1 MSSAPTTPD
10 GPAGTAPDALTP
22 GDAAAAPGTTRAGV
36 VIAVLVVS
44 AFVMILNETI
54 LSVALKDLTVDLG
67 VSTTTVQWLTS
78 GFLLTMA
85 VVIPTTGYLLERFTP
100 RQVFLASLTLFS
112 LGTLISAL
120 APGFPVLLVGRV
132 VQACGT
138 AVMIPLL
145 MTSIMRLVPPERR
158 GSTMGTITIVIAVA
172 PAIGPTIGGAILAS
186 LSWRWMFWIVLPL
199 AVAALVLGA
208 IMLRLPSE
216 TRSVP
221 LDVGSVVLSAIG
233 FGGILYGF
241 STIGETGGSGLPPW
255 VPIVVGAVALVVFV
269 LRQLALQKRDAALLD
284 LRPFTH
290 RQFVVALILF
300 ALLFMSLLGAAAILL
315 PLFLQTVLGEDTFW
329 TGLAVLPGGL
339 VLGLLG
345 RPVGALYDRVGA
357 RPLVI
362 PGAIM
367 MAVALWGFTL
377 LGAGSPL
384 GAVVGIH
391 VVLMAGLGLMMTPLM
406 TEGLSSLPGPL
417 YSHGSAILATL
428 QQVAGAFG
436 TAAFVTISALASV
449 SVGGTPDA
457 QGLRVGFMAAGVVGV
472 LAVVVS
478 LFMGG
483 RPAATEEA
491 GDDGPAPDAEFT
503 HAEPVNAEPVDAESA
518 NAESAGTSPAASAAP
533 ADVERADTT
542 PVPVLRSTDDP
553 EAREPD
559 GPPAGVRVHGHVE
572 LVGPGEAVVT
582 LVDEHGGQHGRTGTR
597 AGRYELDLPT
607 PGVWLLV
614 VSAPGHA
621 PHAERLVAPGS
632 TPELTHRV
640 TLPATTPDRT
650 GSRREPQPTA
660 GS

>member
-1 MSSAPTTPD
+1 MSSAPTTSDAPAAGPPPEVAPPD
-10 GPAGTAPDALTP
+10 GS
-22 GDAAAAPGTTRAGV
+22 AAQATGPGTTRAGV

-54 LSVALKDLTVDLG
+54 LSVALRDLTVDLG

-85 VVIPTTGYLLERFTP
+85 VVIPTTGFLLERFTP

-120 APGFPVLLVGRV
+120 APGFGVLLVGRV

-186 LSWRWMFWIVLPL
+186 LNWRWMFLIVLPL
-199 AVAALVLGA
+199 AVAALILGA
-208 IMLRLPSE
+208 VLMRLPSE

-221 LDVGSVVLSAIG
+221 LDVLSVLLSAIG
-233 FGGILYGF
+233 FGGILYAF
-241 STIGETGGSGLPPW
+241 SSFGGGGGGGGVPPW
-255 VPIVVGAVALVVFV
+255 VPLVVGAVALVLFV
-269 LRQLALQKRDAALLD
+269 VRQLALQKRDAALLD

-290 RQFVVALILF
+290 RTFVVAIVLA

-315 PLFLQTVLGEDTFW
+315 PLFLQSVLGEDTFW

-362 PGAIM
+362 PGAIA
-367 MAVALWGFTL
+367 MAVALWLFTL

-391 VVLMAGLGLMMTPLM
+391 ILLMAGLGLMMTPLM
-406 TEGLSSLPGPL
+406 TEGLSSLPGSL

-449 SVGGTPDA
+449 SVSGTPDA

-472 LAVVVS
+472 LAVIVS

-483 RPAATEEA
+483 RPVPAAESDGIAEA
-491 GDDGPAPDAEFT
+491 AADPAPNGPT
-503 HAEPVNAEPVDAESA
+503 PTP
-518 NAESAGTSPAASAAP
+518 AAP
-533 ADVERADTT
+533 ADAGSAGTGPTRT
-542 PVPVLRSTDDP
+542 PALEDRRDGS
-553 EAREPD
+553 AR
-559 GPPAGVRVHGHVE
+559 PAGRGVRVQGHVA
-572 LVGPGEAVVT
+572 LAGPGEAVVT
-582 LVDEHGGQHGRTGTR
+582 LVDEHGAQHGRAGTR
-597 AGRYELDLPT
+597 SGRYELDLPE
-607 PGVWLLV
+607 PGAWLVV

-621 PHAERLVAPGS
+621 PSAARLVAREGTS
-632 TPELTHRV
+632 VLTHDV
-640 TLPATTPDRT
+640 ALSAATPPSGPSATP
-650 GSRREPQPTA
+650 REPQPAA

>member
-1 MSSAPTTPD
+1 MSSAPTTSD
-10 GPAGTAPDALTP
+10 APT
-22 GDAAAAPGTTRAGV
+22 AAATPPGTTRAGV

-85 VVIPTTGYLLERFTP
+85 VVIPTTGFLLERFTP

-186 LSWRWMFWIVLPL
+186 LNWRWMFWIVLPL
-199 AVAALVLGA
+199 AVAALFLGA
-208 IMLRLPSE
+208 VLMRLSSE

-221 LDVGSVVLSAIG
+221 LDVGSVLLSAIG

-241 STIGETGGSGLPPW
+241 SSFGEGGGGAGGVPPW
-255 VPIVVGAVALVVFV
+255 APIVIGAVALVLFV
-269 LRQLALQKRDAALLD
+269 WRQLVLQRRDAALLD

-290 RQFVVALILF
+290 RSFVVSIVLA

-315 PLFLQTVLGEDTFW
+315 PLFLQSVLGQDTFW

-362 PGAIM
+362 PGAIA
-367 MAVALWGFTL
+367 MAVALWLFTL

-436 TAAFVTISALASV
+436 TAAFVTISALAST
-449 SVGGTPDA
+449 SLSGTPDA

-472 LAVVVS
+472 LAVIVS

-483 RPAATEEA
+483 KPQPT
-491 GDDGPAPDAEFT
+491 
-503 HAEPVNAEPVDAESA
+503 AESA
-518 NAESAGTSPAASAAP
+518 AGESAEPIDASSGPEAVDSAGARTGPIDARPLRAAS
-533 ADVERADTT
+533 
-542 PVPVLRSTDDP
+542 PV
-553 EAREPD
+553 
-559 GPPAGVRVHGHVE
+559 GAGVRVHGRVD
-572 LVGPGEAVVT
+572 LAGPGEAVVT
-582 LVDEHGGQHGRTGTR
+582 LVDEHGAQHGRAATR
-597 AGRYELDLPT
+597 AGRYELVLPT
-607 PGVWLLV
+607 PGAWLLV
-614 VSAPGHA
+614 VSASGHA
-621 PHAERLVAPGS
+621 PSAVRLVAQPGTS
-632 TPELTHRV
+632 TLTHDV
-640 TLPATTPDRT
+640 ALPIATPPAS
-650 GSRREPQPTA
+650 GSSAPPREPQPAA

>member
-1 MSSAPTTPD
+1 MSSAPTTSD
-10 GPAGTAPDALTP
+10 APAGPAPDAE
-22 GDAAAAPGTTRAGV
+22 AAVTAPGTTRAGV

-85 VVIPTTGYLLERFTP
+85 VVIPTTGFLLERFTP

-208 IMLRLPSE
+208 VLMRLDSE

-221 LDVGSVVLSAIG
+221 LDLLSVLLSAIG

-241 STIGETGGSGLPPW
+241 STLGESGGSGLPPW
-255 VPIVVGAVALVVFV
+255 VPIVVGAVALVLFV
-269 LRQLALQKRDAALLD
+269 WRQLRLQRRDAALLD

-290 RQFVVALILF
+290 RQFVVALVLF

-315 PLFLQTVLGEDTFW
+315 PLFLQTVLGQDTFW

-367 MAVALWGFTL
+367 MAVALWLFTL

-406 TEGLSSLPGPL
+406 TEGLSTLPGAL

-436 TAAFVTISALASV
+436 TAAFVTISAIASV
-449 SVGGTPDA
+449 TVGATPDA

-472 LAVVVS
+472 LAVIVS
-478 LFMGG
+478 LFLGG
-483 RPAATEEA
+483 KPQPVADRSAEVGEPLAAPP
-491 GDDGPAPDAEFT
+491 GPAPVDDASDHT
-503 HAEPVNAEPVDAESA
+503 GPVDVRPSRTSSAE
-518 NAESAGTSPAASAAP
+518 G
-533 ADVERADTT
+533 
-542 PVPVLRSTDDP
+542 
-553 EAREPD
+553 
-559 GPPAGVRVHGHVE
+559 PAGVRVRGQVD
-572 LVGPGEAVVT
+572 LAGPGEAVVT
-582 LVDEHGGQHGRTGTR
+582 LVDEHGAQHGRAGTR
-597 AGRYELDLPT
+597 GGRYELVLPT
-607 PGVWLLV
+607 SGAWLLV

-621 PHAERLVAPGS
+621 PTAARLVAEPGI
-632 TPELTHRV
+632 TELTHDA
-640 TLPATTPDRT
+640 TLPVATPPASGPSATP
-650 GSRREPQPTA
+650 REPQPAA

>member
-10 GPAGTAPDALTP
+10 PPAAGPPEGPTPDAAT
-22 GDAAAAPGTTRAGV
+22 PGTTRAGV

-85 VVIPTTGYLLERFTP
+85 VVIPTTGFLLERFTP

-120 APGFPVLLVGRV
+120 APGFGVLLLGRV

-186 LSWRWMFWIVLPL
+186 LSWRWMFFIVLPL

-208 IMLRLPSE
+208 VLMRLDSE

-221 LDVGSVVLSAIG
+221 LDLLSVLLSALG

-241 STIGETGGSGLPPW
+241 SSFGEGSSGGGLPPW
-255 VPIVVGAVALVVFV
+255 VPLVIGAVALVLFV
-269 LRQLALQKRDAALLD
+269 VRQLRLQRRDAALLD

-290 RQFVVALILF
+290 RSFVISIVLA

-315 PLFLQTVLGEDTFW
+315 PLFLQSVLGLDTFW

-345 RPVGALYDRVGA
+345 RPVGAVYDRVGA

-362 PGAIM
+362 PGAVA
-367 MAVALWGFTL
+367 MAVALWLFTL
-377 LGAGSPL
+377 LGAGSSL
-384 GAVVGIH
+384 WAVVGIH
-391 VVLMAGLGLMMTPLM
+391 VLLMAGLGLMMTPLM

-449 SVGGTPDA
+449 TVGASPDA
-457 QGLRVGFMAAGVVGV
+457 QGLRVGFMAAGIVGV
-472 LAVVVS
+472 IAVVVS

-483 RPAATEEA
+483 KPQPVSGPDEA
-491 GDDGPAPDAEFT
+491 GRSVEDASAVVDG
-503 HAEPVNAEPVDAESA
+503 PVDAPS
-518 NAESAGTSPAASAAP
+518 
-533 ADVERADTT
+533 R
-542 PVPVLRSTDDP
+542 RP
-553 EAREPD
+553 E
-559 GPPAGVRVHGHVE
+559 PAGVRVRGRVD
-572 LVGPGEAVVT
+572 LAGPGEAVVT
-582 LVDEHGGQHGRTGTR
+582 LVDEHGVQHGRASTR
-597 AGRYELDLPT
+597 GGRYELALPT
-607 PGVWLLV
+607 PGAWLVV

-621 PHAERLVAPGS
+621 PSAARLVAEPGS
-632 TPELTHRV
+632 GELTHDV
-640 TLPATTPDRT
+640 SLPAAPASAGPSVTP
-650 GSRREPQPTA
+650 REPQPAA

>member
-1 MSSAPTTPD
+1 MSSAPTTSD
-10 GPAGTAPDALTP
+10 GPAAAPPVDHPAASATP
-22 GDAAAAPGTTRAGV
+22 PGTTRAGV

-85 VVIPTTGYLLERFTP
+85 VVIPTAGFLLERFTP
-100 RQVFLASLTLFS
+100 RQVFLASLTMFS
-112 LGTLISAL
+112 LGTLVCAL

-186 LSWRWMFWIVLPL
+186 LNWRWMFWIVLPL

-208 IMLRLPSE
+208 FLMRLSSE

-221 LDVGSVVLSAIG
+221 LDLFSVLLSALG

-241 STIGETGGSGLPPW
+241 STIGEAGGGAAVPPW
-255 VPIVVGAVALVVFV
+255 VPLVVGAVALVLFV
-269 LRQLALQKRDAALLD
+269 ARQLSLQKRHAALLD

-290 RQFVVALILF
+290 RRFVISIILA

-345 RPVGALYDRVGA
+345 RPVGSLYDRFGA

-362 PGAIM
+362 PGAIA
-367 MAVALWGFTL
+367 MAVALWLFTL

-384 GAVVGIH
+384 GAVVAIH
-391 VVLMAGLGLMMTPLM
+391 VLLMAGLGLMMTPLM
-406 TEGLSSLPGPL
+406 TDGLSSLPGPL
-417 YSHGSAILATL
+417 YPHGSAILATL

-436 TAAFVTISALASV
+436 TAAFVTIAALASV
-449 SVGGTPDA
+449 SAGGTPDA

-472 LAVVVS
+472 LAVIVS

-483 RPAATEEA
+483 KPAPSADSADGEGRVPDAAPGTDDAAT
-491 GDDGPAPDAEFT
+491 DTGPAGPT
-503 HAEPVNAEPVDAESA
+503 M
-518 NAESAGTSPAASAAP
+518 P
-533 ADVERADTT
+533 ADVERADHTAPI
-542 PVPVLRSTDDP
+542 PVVRSEDH
-553 EAREPD
+553 PD
-559 GPPAGVRVHGHVE
+559 RPRPAELFTAVRVHGHVD
-572 LVGPGEAVVT
+572 LAGPAEAMVT

-597 AGRYELDLPT
+597 SGYYELTLPR
-607 PGVWLLV
+607 PGTWLLV

-621 PHAERLVAPGS
+621 PRAERLVAEGS
-632 TPELTHRV
+632 TPELTHHV
-640 TLPATTPDRT
+640 ALPAAATEPSSTP
-650 GSRREPQPTA
+650 REPQPAA